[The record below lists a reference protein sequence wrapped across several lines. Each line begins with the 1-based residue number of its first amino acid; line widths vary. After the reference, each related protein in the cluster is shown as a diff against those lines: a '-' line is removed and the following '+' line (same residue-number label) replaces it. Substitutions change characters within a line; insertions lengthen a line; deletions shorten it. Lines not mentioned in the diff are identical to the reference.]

1 MYKKFK
7 KVHFESLSLGLFK
20 MLCFKLSKKVLNIKS
35 RQIYICFVSRDISTF
50 KYDVAVVC
58 YQFPVNL
65 MYSTISIIRFHLKP
79 RKYKL
84 VSNMYMFQGKKMK
97 NYLF

>member
-7 KVHFESLSLGLFK
+7 KVHFESLSLDLFK
-20 MLCFKLSKKVLNIKS
+20 MLCFKLFKKVLNIKS

-65 MYSTISIIRFHLKP
+65 MYSTLSIIRFHLKP
-79 RKYKL
+79 IKNNQSIYMYTSQRK
-84 VSNMYMFQGKKMK
+84 
-97 NYLF
+97 